1 MLRLL
6 VRPSSFALPAR
17 SLHTL
22 PPLDFDIAKGLAP
35 VITPAALDL
44 HYNKHH
50 AAYVANT
57 NRLVE
62 GWTRRNSCGIER
74 SPILF
79 FMM

>member
-1 MLRLL
+1 MMMKTMLLSCA
-6 VRPSSFALPAR
+6 RPSSAGWASR

-22 PPLDFDIAKGLAP
+22 PPLDYDLAKGLAP
-35 VITPAALDL
+35 VITPTALDL

-62 GWTRRNSCGIER
+62 G
-74 SPILF
+74 F
-79 FMM
+79 F